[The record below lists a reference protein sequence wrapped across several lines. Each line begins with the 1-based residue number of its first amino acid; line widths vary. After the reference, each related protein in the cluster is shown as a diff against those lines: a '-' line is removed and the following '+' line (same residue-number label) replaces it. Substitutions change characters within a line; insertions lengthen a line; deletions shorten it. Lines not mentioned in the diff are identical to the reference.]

1 MSAPRPLSQLV
12 GWTITDHD
20 APAEPSVVVAVRETA
35 ERVYFDTA
43 ADWSFGGRRD
53 HLVVID
59 RGTRVEVSITSLLV
73 ATLTPPGEAA

>member
-1 MSAPRPLSQLV
+1 MTARPLAELV

-43 ADWSFGGRRD
+43 DDWSYGGRRD
-53 HLVVID
+53 HLVVSD
-59 RGTRVEVSITSLLV
+59 RGTRVEVSITPFLV
-73 ATLTPPGEAA
+73 ATLTPPEAAA